1 MRVKR
6 FRIPR
11 PQPLR
16 QWPERLRALPA
27 ARLWPQ
33 RLRALPAA
41 RLWRSCPPLA
51 LAGLAIVLVL
61 GCTALLLDDGAP
73 NQAAAQTGPPTAPA
87 PTVPGGTVPAEPPE
101 EPGTVARREQLMS
114 PPGVLFGIA
123 TPSAPSAEEAAD
135 MAQAAGVRSTVQ
147 EYFLK
152 WNQDFDRKAFDAS
165 YRLGGVPLLTWEPWS
180 GGDKA
185 VDQPEFALA
194 RIAAGAHDDY
204 VRRFAQDV
212 KKAGRPVVLRFAH
225 EMNEPWYTWS
235 EERNGNRRGDYV
247 AAWRHIHDVFE
258 QQGVT
263 NAVWFWCP
271 DLQSP
276 GKSPLSRYYPGDDY
290 VDWIGT
296 EAYSTEGETTA
307 EQLLGATYR
316 ELTALSD
323 KPLFIGEAGVRPS
336 DVKAALIRDLFSWL
350 SAHPRVIGFV
360 WFQFS
365 DADGSRY
372 DWRFTTSPAAQ
383 RAFREGLS
391 SLLLVPAPMR

>member
-1 MRVKR
+1 MPVKR
-6 FRIPR
+6 FRRPR
-11 PQPLR
+11 TPQF
-16 QWPERLRALPA
+16 
-27 ARLWPQ
+27 RLWPA

-51 LAGLAIVLVL
+51 RAGLAIVLVL
-61 GCTALLLDDGAP
+61 GCTALLLADGTSSDR
-73 NQAAAQTGPPTAPA
+73 AAAGPAA
-87 PTVPGGTVPAEPPE
+87 PTGSATPAGSAAPPE
-101 EPGTVARREQLMS
+101 KPGTAARRDQLIS
-114 PPGVLFGIA
+114 PPGLLFGIA
-123 TPSAPSAEEAAD
+123 TPSAPHAEETAN
-135 MAQAAGVRSTVQ
+135 MAQIVGVRPTVQ

-152 WNQDFDRKAFDAS
+152 WDQSFDQEAFEES

-194 RIAAGAHDDY
+194 KIAAGAHDGY
-204 VRRFAQDV
+204 VKRFAQAV

-235 EERNGNRRGDYV
+235 EDRNGNRRGDYI
-247 AAWRHIHDVFE
+247 AAWRHVHDVFE

-263 NAVWFWCP
+263 NVVWFWCP

-276 GKSPLSRYYPGDDY
+276 EKSPLSRYFPGDDY

-296 EAYSTEGETTA
+296 EAYSTDGETTA

-316 ELTALSD
+316 ELVALSD
-323 KPLFIGEAGVRPS
+323 KPLFIGEAGVRPTA
-336 DVKAALIRDLFSWL
+336 VKPALIRDFFSWL
-350 SAHPRVIGFV
+350 SKHPRVIGFV

-372 DWRFTTSPAAQ
+372 DWRFTTSPEAQ
-383 RAFREGLS
+383 RGFQDGLA
-391 SLLLVPAPMR
+391 SLLLAPGPMR